1 MIGIQI
7 LIQNINH
14 FEDLVHIPEQNFFI
28 DTSTRRK
35 GGKMLELLSDE
46 RFLKTACKLDGK
58 TEIDVMTESN
68 SNLCNIGLFETIL
81 ITVYFHAKGCS
92 TVDKFK
98 SKAKFLKVVAELRNK
113 TVALPIH
120 FDNI

>member
-46 RFLKTACKLDGK
+46 RFLKTAFKLDGK
-58 TEIDVMTESN
+58 TEIDV
-68 SNLCNIGLFETIL
+68 I
-81 ITVYFHAKGCS
+81 VK
-92 TVDKFK
+92 
-98 SKAKFLKVVAELRNK
+98 
-113 TVALPIH
+113 
-120 FDNI
+120 

>member
-1 MIGIQI
+1 
-7 LIQNINH
+7 
-14 FEDLVHIPEQNFFI
+14 
-28 DTSTRRK
+28 
-35 GGKMLELLSDE
+35 MLELLSDE

-68 SNLCNIGLFETIL
+68 SNLCNIGLFETVL

-98 SKAKFLKVVAELRNK
+98 SKAKFLKVVAELKNK